1 MEGVDVEWKT
11 RICLELHAL
20 QERRNT
26 DYEHTGV
33 DCQLHSRQPREVAS
47 MGGGGQHVCRVGDWR
62 YDCSDLLVSRKMG
75 QDIIAAILGD
85 IERLHGN
92 EQDKNFE
99 LG

>member
-1 MEGVDVEWKT
+1 MDTDVLPMT
-11 RICLELHAL
+11 
-20 QERRNT
+20 
-26 DYEHTGV
+26 
-33 DCQLHSRQPREVAS
+33 
-47 MGGGGQHVCRVGDWR
+47 
-62 YDCSDLLVSRKMG
+62 SDLLVSRKMG